1 MTHPR
6 RLPAPGFTLVELS
19 IVLIIVALLASG
31 LMLGLSSQRT
41 LRDNA
46 DARQQLDEAKE
57 ALLGFAIT
65 NGRLPCPA
73 DPTLTN
79 NGAGQED
86 RPNSSSPCNRQ
97 HGVLPWTTL
106 GIQELDPW
114 GQRLTYFAS
123 SKFTAALPA
132 GAQASFTLDTGVF
145 PNNSGTANILDN
157 SGGNTIAAD
166 LPAVIVS
173 HGSRAAGGY
182 QSTGNQVAGASGD
195 EQENAD
201 ADFSFISHTPSD
213 TFDDQVAWILPSVLK
228 SRLVAA
234 GRLP

>member
-1 MTHPR
+1 MMKKPSS
-6 RLPAPGFTLVELS
+6 AFAAGFTLIELS
-19 IVLIIVALLASG
+19 IVLIIVALLSSG

-41 LRDNA
+41 IRENA
-46 DARQQLDEAKE
+46 DAQQQLDYAKE
-57 ALLGFAIT
+57 ALLGFAIS

-73 DPTLTN
+73 DPTLANTTPL
-79 NGAGQED
+79 AGKED
-86 RPNSSSPCNRQ
+86 CTRT

-114 GQRLTYFAS
+114 GQRFTYFAS
-123 SKFTAALPA
+123 SKFTGALPA

-182 QSTGNQVAGASGD
+182 QSAGNQLAGAFGD
-195 EQENAD
+195 ELENSD
-201 ADFSFISHTPSD
+201 ADQNFISHTPSD
-213 TFDDQVAWILPSVLK
+213 IFDDQVVWILPSILK